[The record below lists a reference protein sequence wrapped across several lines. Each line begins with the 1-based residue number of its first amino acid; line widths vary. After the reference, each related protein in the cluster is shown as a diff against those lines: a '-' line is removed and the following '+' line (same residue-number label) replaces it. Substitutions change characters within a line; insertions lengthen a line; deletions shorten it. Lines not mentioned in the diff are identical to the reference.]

1 MLVFTRKLDEAI
13 VIGDGIEVKVLRIGR
28 DGVRI
33 GVTAAPHVP
42 VHRREIY
49 DQIRA
54 ANAAAAATASSASE
68 MAARLRQGVRP
79 AAKPPSDESA

>member
-1 MLVFTRKLDEAI
+1 VLVFTRKLDEAI
-13 VIGDGIEVKVLRIGR
+13 VIGDGIEVKVLRIGK
-28 DGVRI
+28 DGVRL

-54 ANAAAAATASSASE
+54 ANAAAAAERGGVADLV
-68 MAARLRQGVRP
+68 ARLRGRV
-79 AAKPPSDESA
+79 AAPVPDRS